1 MVLPCNKNAERMGKS
16 DELNQICGVLP
27 NNAVV
32 VQRRDSGALDKKAGF
47 PWSFRDGQREG
58 KMALQV
64 GD

>member
-1 MVLPCNKNAERMGKS
+1 MGES

-27 NNAVV
+27 NNAVIA
-32 VQRRDSGALDKKAGF
+32 QRRDSGALDKKAGF
-47 PWSFRDGQREG
+47 PWSFKDGQREG